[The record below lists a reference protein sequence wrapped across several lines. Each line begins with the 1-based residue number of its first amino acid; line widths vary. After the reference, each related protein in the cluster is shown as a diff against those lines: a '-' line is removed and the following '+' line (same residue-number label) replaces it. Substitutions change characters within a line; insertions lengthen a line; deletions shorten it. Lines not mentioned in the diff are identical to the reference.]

1 MPRAFEFTLA
11 GLTAAGDGIPI
22 PLPFLPPTKGTMALQ
37 ADFLRQVGLF
47 NRLPLD
53 PHD

>member
-22 PLPFLPPTKGTMALQ
+22 PLPFLPPAKGTMALRT
-37 ADFLRQVGLF
+37 DLF
-47 NRLPLD
+47 R
-53 PHD
+53 